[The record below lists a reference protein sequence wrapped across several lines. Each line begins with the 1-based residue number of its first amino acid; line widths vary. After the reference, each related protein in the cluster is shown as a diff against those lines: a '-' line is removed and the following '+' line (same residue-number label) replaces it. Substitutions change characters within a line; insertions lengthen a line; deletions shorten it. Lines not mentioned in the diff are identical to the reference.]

1 MDNRP
6 IGIFDSGVGGLTV
19 VKQMFKRL
27 PNEEIVYLGD
37 TARVPYG
44 TKSPETIKR
53 FAVENADFLMKF
65 KVKLIVVA
73 CNTVS
78 STSMDIL
85 REKFSI
91 PIVGVIK
98 PGAEKAVQITRN
110 NKVGIIGTYTT
121 VKSKAY
127 EKEIRHFSRDVEA
140 VSKACPL
147 FVPLVEE
154 GWLKEEITF
163 DIVKKYL
170 KPLMAKKIDTLIL
183 GCTHYPLLK
192 SVISKAIGKEVK
204 IVDSASSVAD
214 EVHNILMSFGAL
226 REGARKLH
234 HRFFATDAVDHFV
247 RVGEKFLSAHN
258 LIGYKGKCEELH
270 GHSWKVEARFQKDSL
285 NDIGISVDFTLLKAK
300 LKTVLKKLDH
310 VHLNKLDIFKKQ

>member
-1 MDNRP
+1 MKNKP

-19 VKQMFKRL
+19 VKQIFKRL
-27 PNEEIVYLGD
+27 PDEEIVYLGD

-78 STSMDIL
+78 STSLDIL

-127 EKEIRHFSRDVEA
+127 EKEIKRFSKDIEVM
-140 VSKACPL
+140 SKACPL

-163 DIVKKYL
+163 SIVKKYL
-170 KPLMAKKIDTLIL
+170 KPLMARKIDTLIL

-192 SVISKAIGKEVK
+192 SVISKVAGKEVK
-204 IVDSASSVAD
+204 IIDSASSVAD

-226 REGARKLH
+226 REGAKKPR
-234 HRFFATDAVDHFV
+234 HRFFATDAVEHFV
-247 RVGEKFLSAHN
+247 RVGEKFLGA
-258 LIGYKGKCEELH
+258 K
-270 GHSWKVEARFQKDSL
+270 
-285 NDIGISVDFTLLKAK
+285 ISKAK
-300 LKTVLKKLDH
+300 RANYV
-310 VHLNKLDIFKKQ
+310 

>member
-1 MDNRP
+1 MKNKP

-27 PNEEIVYLGD
+27 PNEEIVYVGD

-53 FAVENADFLMKF
+53 FAVENANFLMRF

-73 CNTVS
+73 CNTAS
-78 STSMDIL
+78 STSLDIL
-85 REKFSI
+85 REKFSV

-110 NKVGIIGTYTT
+110 NKVGIIGTYATI
-121 VKSKAY
+121 KSKAY
-127 EKEIRHFSRDVEA
+127 EKEIRRFSRDVEVA
-140 VSKACPL
+140 SKACPL

-154 GWLKEEITF
+154 GWLREDVTF

-192 SVISKAIGKEVK
+192 YAISKVVGRQVK

-214 EVHNILMSFGAL
+214 EVHNILMAL
-226 REGARKLH
+226 GKLSGQKKPRH
-234 HRFFATDAVDHFV
+234 KFFATDAVEHFV
-247 RVGEKFLSAHN
+247 RVGEKFLGTKIN
-258 LIGYKGKCEELH
+258 
-270 GHSWKVEARFQKDSL
+270 
-285 NDIGISVDFTLLKAK
+285 KAERANY
-300 LKTVLKKLDH
+300 V
-310 VHLNKLDIFKKQ
+310 

>member
-1 MDNRP
+1 MKNKP

-19 VKQMFKRL
+19 VKQIFKRL

-78 STSMDIL
+78 STSLDIL

-127 EKEIRHFSRDVEA
+127 EKEIRHFSRDVETA
-140 VSKACPL
+140 SKACPL

-163 DIVKKYL
+163 SIVKKYL

-204 IVDSASSVAD
+204 IIDSASSVAD

-226 REGARKLH
+226 REGARKPR
-234 HRFFATDAVDHFV
+234 HRFFATDAVEHFV
-247 RVGEKFLSAHN
+247 RVGEKFLGAKIN
-258 LIGYKGKCEELH
+258 
-270 GHSWKVEARFQKDSL
+270 
-285 NDIGISVDFTLLKAK
+285 KAK
-300 LKTVLKKLDH
+300 RANYV
-310 VHLNKLDIFKKQ
+310 

>member
-1 MDNRP
+1 MKNKP

-19 VKQMFKRL
+19 VKQIFKRL

-78 STSMDIL
+78 STSLNIL

-127 EKEIRHFSRDVEA
+127 EKEIRHFSRDVETA
-140 VSKACPL
+140 SKACPL

-163 DIVKKYL
+163 SIVKKYL

-192 SVISKAIGKEVK
+192 SVISKVIGKEVK
-204 IVDSASSVAD
+204 IIDSASSVAD

-226 REGARKLH
+226 REGARKPR
-234 HRFFATDAVDHFV
+234 HRFFATDAVEHFV
-247 RVGEKFLSAHN
+247 RVGEKFLGAKIN
-258 LIGYKGKCEELH
+258 
-270 GHSWKVEARFQKDSL
+270 
-285 NDIGISVDFTLLKAK
+285 KAK
-300 LKTVLKKLDH
+300 RANYV
-310 VHLNKLDIFKKQ
+310 

>member
-1 MDNRP
+1 MKTKP

-53 FAVENADFLMKF
+53 FAVENANFLMKF

-73 CNTVS
+73 CNTAS
-78 STSMDIL
+78 STSLDIL

-98 PGAEKAVQITRN
+98 PGAEKAVQMTRN

-127 EKEIRHFSRDVEA
+127 EKEIRHFSRDVKA

-163 DIVKKYL
+163 DIVRKYL

-192 SVISKAIGKEVK
+192 PVISKVVGRKVK

-214 EVHNILMSFGAL
+214 EVHNILTAL
-226 REGARKLH
+226 GGLAEQKRPSHK
-234 HRFFATDAVDHFV
+234 FFATDAVEHFV
-247 RVGEKFLSAHN
+247 RVGEKFLGTKISR
-258 LIGYKGKCEELH
+258 
-270 GHSWKVEARFQKDSL
+270 ARRADY
-285 NDIGISVDFTLLKAK
+285 V
-300 LKTVLKKLDH
+300 
-310 VHLNKLDIFKKQ
+310 

>member
-1 MDNRP
+1 MLSLLNSEVTIHLKNKP

-19 VKQMFKRL
+19 VKQMFKKL

-53 FAVENADFLMKF
+53 FAVENADFLMNF

-73 CNTVS
+73 CNTAS
-78 STSMDIL
+78 SASLDVL
-85 REKFSI
+85 REKFNI

-110 NKVGIIGTYTT
+110 NKIGIIGTYTT

-127 EKEIRHFSRDVEA
+127 EREIRHFSKDTEVA
-140 VSKACPL
+140 SKACPL

-154 GWLKEEITF
+154 GWLKEDITVS
-163 DIVKKYL
+163 IVKQYL
-170 KPLMAKKIDTLIL
+170 KPLIVKKIDTLIL

-192 SVISKAIGKEVK
+192 PVISKVAGKDVK

-214 EVHNILMSFGAL
+214 EVHYILMSFGAL
-226 REGARKLH
+226 RESNRRPR
-234 HRFFATDAVDHFV
+234 HRFFATDAVEHFV
-247 RVGEKFLSAHN
+247 RVGEKFLGSKIHRAERAN
-258 LIGYKGKCEELH
+258 Y
-270 GHSWKVEARFQKDSL
+270 V
-285 NDIGISVDFTLLKAK
+285 
-300 LKTVLKKLDH
+300 
-310 VHLNKLDIFKKQ
+310 

>member
-1 MDNRP
+1 MKNKP

-19 VKQMFKRL
+19 VKQIFKRL
-27 PNEEIVYLGD
+27 PDEEIVYLGD

-53 FAVENADFLMKF
+53 FAVENADFLMRF

-78 STSMDIL
+78 STSLDIL

-110 NKVGIIGTYTT
+110 NKVGVIGTYAT
-121 VKSKAY
+121 VRSKAY
-127 EKEIRHFSRDVEA
+127 EKEIKHFSKDVEVA
-140 VSKACPL
+140 SKACPL

-163 DIVKKYL
+163 SIVKKYL

-192 SVISKAIGKEVK
+192 SVISKAAGKEVK

-226 REGARKLH
+226 RKSAKTPR
-234 HRFFATDAVDHFV
+234 HRFFATDAVEHFA
-247 RVGEKFLSAHN
+247 RVGEKFLGA
-258 LIGYKGKCEELH
+258 K
-270 GHSWKVEARFQKDSL
+270 
-285 NDIGISVDFTLLKAK
+285 ISKAK
-300 LKTVLKKLDH
+300 RANYV
-310 VHLNKLDIFKKQ
+310 

>member
-1 MDNRP
+1 MKNKP

-19 VKQMFKRL
+19 VKQIFRRL

-127 EKEIRHFSRDVEA
+127 EKEIRHFSRDVET

-163 DIVKKYL
+163 SIVKKYL

-192 SVISKAIGKEVK
+192 SVISKVIG
-204 IVDSASSVAD
+204 
-214 EVHNILMSFGAL
+214 
-226 REGARKLH
+226 
-234 HRFFATDAVDHFV
+234 
-247 RVGEKFLSAHN
+247 
-258 LIGYKGKCEELH
+258 
-270 GHSWKVEARFQKDSL
+270 
-285 NDIGISVDFTLLKAK
+285 
-300 LKTVLKKLDH
+300 
-310 VHLNKLDIFKKQ
+310 